1 MIEDR
6 AIRVLLV
13 DDHAVVRAGLKAV
26 LGAAPDVDVVGEADN
41 GRRALEQ
48 VSRLSPDVVV
58 MDLTMEELD
67 GIAATRAIA
76 ELDPSPRVLVL
87 TMHSEEEYLV
97 PVLEAGATG
106 YLMKSAADRQLLDA
120 VRTVARGDMYVS
132 PTAARVLARG
142 VRKQDKN
149 AELRSRFEKLTEREQ
164 EVLRLVAAGYTAPE
178 IGERLF
184 ISPKTVDTYKQRVNE
199 KLGLTH
205 RADYVKIALKLGLL
219 QGTPE

>member
-1 MIEDR
+1 MEDR

-13 DDHAVVRAGLKAV
+13 DDHTVVRAGLKAV
-26 LGAAPDVDVVGEADN
+26 LGAAPDVDVVGEAEN

-48 VSRLSPDVVV
+48 VARLSPDVVV

-67 GIAATRAIA
+67 GIGATRAIA
-76 ELDPSPRVLVL
+76 ELENAPRVLVL

-106 YLMKSAADRQLLDA
+106 YLMKNAADRQLLDA

-149 AELRSRFEKLTEREQ
+149 AELRSRFDKLTDREQ

-219 QGTPE
+219 QGAPE